1 VVRFLMLLSH
11 YRSPLNFS
19 TEVMEQARAGL
30 DRMYGALFK
39 VRTETSA
46 EEPDARVNNTFDE
59 EFDRALE
66 DDFNTPSAISVL
78 FDLVRAINRSFET
91 GTASEAQSLSGQL
104 ERLGGKLGLLYQ
116 DPAAMLGIGGVSDS
130 AAESDADVE
139 IENLIEK
146 RRQARRDKDF
156 QLSDEVRAQ
165 LEEMGIILE
174 DRPDGSTLWRR
185 R

>member
-1 VVRFLMLLSH
+1 
-11 YRSPLNFS
+11 
-19 TEVMEQARAGL
+19 MEQAKAGL
-30 DRMYGALFK
+30 DRIYGALFK

-46 EEPDARVNNTFDE
+46 DEPDARVNNTFDE

-78 FDLVRAINRSFET
+78 FDLVRAINRSLET
-91 GTASEAQSLSGQL
+91 GSVSEAHSLARQL
-104 ERLGGKLGLLYQ
+104 RRLGGVLGLLYQ

-139 IENLIEK
+139 IEKLVEK
-146 RRQARRDKDF
+146 RRRARRDKDF

-165 LEEMGIILE
+165 LEEMAIILE